1 MADFLVLGSLYFSE
15 VLALRMSAPGG
26 LMATRLSSKKIR
38 DRSYERQR
46 SATSRAKPKKNDEAQ
61 PLESYATGSNAPTTG
76 ELNLEVSIGRRVRLL
91 RQRLQLTATEL
102 AAEAG
107 VSPGMLS
114 KIENG
119 GTSPSLSTLRALARA
134 LNVPMTS
141 FFADF
146 EERRDCSY
154 VHAGQGV
161 LIERRGTK
169 AGHRYELLGHSLS
182 GDIVVEPYL
191 ITLSEDANPYTQF
204 QHDGM
209 EFIYMLTGKVIYRH
223 ADKLYPMSPGDALF
237 FDAAAPHG
245 PEELVEVP
253 MTYLSI
259 IIYPRP

>member
-1 MADFLVLGSLYFSE
+1 
-15 VLALRMSAPGG
+15 
-26 LMATRLSSKKIR
+26 MATTKLSSKMLR
-38 DRSYERQR
+38 ARTHARRRAAS
-46 SATSRAKPKKNDEAQ
+46 SRAATGKTGAAKDDT
-61 PLESYATGSNAPTTG
+61 YATGSNAPTTG
-76 ELNLEVSIGRRVRLL
+76 ELQLEVSIGRRVRLL

-107 VSPGMLS
+107 LSPGMLS

-119 GTSPSLSTLRALARA
+119 GTSPSLSTLKALARA

-146 EERRDCSY
+146 QERRDCSY
-154 VHAGQGV
+154 VRAGQGV

-169 AGHRYELLGHSLS
+169 SGHRYELLGHSLS

-191 ITLSEDANPYTQF
+191 ITLSEDADPYALF
-204 QHDGM
+204 QHEGV
-209 EFIYMLTGKVIYRH
+209 EFIYMLTGSVVYRH
-223 ADKLYPMSPGDALF
+223 SDKLYPMVPGDALF

-245 PEELVEVP
+245 PEELVKQP

-259 IIYPRP
+259 IVYPRS

>member
-1 MADFLVLGSLYFSE
+1 MASRLTSKE
-15 VLALRMSAPGG
+15 LRERAYTRQKTAAPSTKSPP
-26 LMATRLSSKKIR
+26 AKVE
-38 DRSYERQR
+38 D
-46 SATSRAKPKKNDEAQ
+46 TSPEE
-61 PLESYATGSNAPTTG
+61 PYATGSNAPTTG

-91 RQRLQLTATEL
+91 RQRLQLTATDL
-102 AAEAG
+102 AAQAG
-107 VSPGMLS
+107 LSPGMLS

-154 VHAGQGV
+154 VRAGQGV
-161 LIERRGTK
+161 RIERRGTK

-191 ITLSEDANPYTQF
+191 IKLSEDATPYTQF

-209 EFIYMLTGKVIYRH
+209 EFIYMLSGQVIYRH
-223 ADKLYPMSPGDALF
+223 ADKLYPMGPGDALF

-245 PEELVEVP
+245 PEELVECP

-259 IIYPRP
+259 IIYPRT

>member
-1 MADFLVLGSLYFSE
+1 
-15 VLALRMSAPGG
+15 
-26 LMATRLSSKKIR
+26 MATTKLSSKQLKER
-38 DRSYERQR
+38 TYSRRRSTSKR
-46 SATSRAKPKKNDEAQ
+46 ATSGDGAAAKGDA
-61 PLESYATGSNAPTTG
+61 YATGSNAPTTG
-76 ELNLEVSIGRRVRLL
+76 ELKLEVSIGRRVRLL

-107 VSPGMLS
+107 LSPGMLS

-119 GTSPSLSTLRALARA
+119 GTSPSLSTLTALARA

-154 VHAGQGV
+154 VRSGQGL

-169 AGHRYELLGHSLS
+169 SGHRYELLGHSLA

-191 ITLSEDANPYTQF
+191 ITLSQDAEPYALF
-204 QHDGM
+204 QHDGV
-209 EFIYMLTGKVIYRH
+209 EFIYMLTGKVVYRH

-237 FDAAAPHG
+237 FDAGAPHG
-245 PEELVEVP
+245 PEELIERP

-259 IIYPRP
+259 IIYPRS

>member
-1 MADFLVLGSLYFSE
+1 MTPKLTSKQ
-15 VLALRMSAPGG
+15 LRERTAARQKSAP
-26 LMATRLSSKKIR
+26 A
-38 DRSYERQR
+38 
-46 SATSRAKPKKNDEAQ
+46 RAKPSKNGDAKETPAT
-61 PLESYATGSNAPTTG
+61 YATGSNAPTTG

-102 AAEAG
+102 AAEAAL
-107 VSPGMLS
+107 SPGMLS

-119 GTSPSLSTLRALARA
+119 GTSPSLSTLRSLARA

-154 VHAGQGV
+154 VRAGQGM

-169 AGHRYELLGHSLS
+169 AGHHYELLGHSLS

-191 ITLSEDANPYTQF
+191 IKLSEDANPYTQF

-209 EFIYMLTGKVIYRH
+209 EFIYMLSGKVIYRH
-223 ADKLYPMSPGDALF
+223 ADKLYPMGPGDALF

-245 PEELVEVP
+245 PEELIERP
-253 MTYLSI
+253 MTYLSV
-259 IIYPRP
+259 IIYPRL

>member
-1 MADFLVLGSLYFSE
+1 MASRLTSKELRAR
-15 VLALRMSAPGG
+15 AL
-26 LMATRLSSKKIR
+26 
-38 DRSYERQR
+38 ERQEAGSPR
-46 SATSRAKPKKNDEAQ
+46 RKPSKAKDE
-61 PLESYATGSNAPTTG
+61 PTTEDTYATGSNAPTTG

-91 RQRLQLTATEL
+91 RQRLQLTATDL
-102 AAEAG
+102 AAQAG
-107 VSPGMLS
+107 LSPGMLS

-154 VHAGQGV
+154 VRAGQGV

-169 AGHRYELLGHSLS
+169 AGHHYELLGHTLS

-191 ITLSEDANPYTQF
+191 INLSADANPYTQF

-209 EFIYMLTGKVIYRH
+209 EFIYMLTGQVIYRH
-223 ADKLYPMSPGDALF
+223 ADKLYPMGPGDALF

-245 PEELVEVP
+245 PEELVECP

-259 IIYPRP
+259 IVYPRS

>member
-1 MADFLVLGSLYFSE
+1 MAT
-15 VLALRMSAPGG
+15 
-26 LMATRLSSKKIR
+26 TRLSSKLLKAR
-38 DRSYERQR
+38 N
-46 SATSRAKPKKNDEAQ
+46 SARRRTASPRRTPGNGGNPET
-61 PLESYATGSNAPTTG
+61 ETYATGSNAPTTG
-76 ELNLEVSIGRRVRLL
+76 ELQLEISIGRRVKLL

-107 VSPGMLS
+107 LSPGMLS

-119 GTSPSLSTLRALARA
+119 GTSPSLSTLKALARA
-134 LNVPMTS
+134 LNVPLTS

-154 VHAGQGV
+154 VRAGQGV

-169 AGHRYELLGHSLS
+169 SGHRYELLGHSIS

-191 ITLSEDANPYTQF
+191 ITLSEDAEPYALF
-204 QHDGM
+204 QHDGV
-209 EFIYMLTGKVIYRH
+209 EFLYMLTGKVIYRH

-237 FDAAAPHG
+237 FDAGAPHG
-245 PEELVEVP
+245 PEELLERP

-259 IIYPRP
+259 IIYPRA

>member
-1 MADFLVLGSLYFSE
+1 
-15 VLALRMSAPGG
+15 
-26 LMATRLSSKKIR
+26 MATTKLSSKLL
-38 DRSYERQR
+38 RSRTHAR
-46 SATSRAKPKKNDEAQ
+46 RRASGSAETASVAKLD
-61 PLESYATGSNAPTTG
+61 YATGSNAPTTG
-76 ELNLEVSIGRRVRLL
+76 EIQLEVSIGRKVRLL

-107 VSPGMLS
+107 LSPGMLS

-119 GTSPSLSTLRALARA
+119 GTSPSLSTLQALSRA

-154 VHAGQGV
+154 VRAGQGV

-169 AGHRYELLGHSLS
+169 SGHRYELLGHSLS
-182 GDIVVEPYL
+182 GDIIVEPYL
-191 ITLSEDANPYTQF
+191 ITLSEDAQPYALF
-204 QHDGM
+204 QHDGV

-223 ADKLYPMSPGDALF
+223 ADKLYPMSAGDALF
-237 FDAAAPHG
+237 FDSGAPHG
-245 PEELVEVP
+245 PEELLERP

-259 IIYPRP
+259 IIYPRS

>member
-1 MADFLVLGSLYFSE
+1 
-15 VLALRMSAPGG
+15 
-26 LMATRLSSKKIR
+26 MATTRLTSKQLR
-38 DRSYERQR
+38 ERAQARQR
-46 SATSRAKPKKNDEAQ
+46 SRSARAKLAKPAKAHAAAKDED
-61 PLESYATGSNAPTTG
+61 SYATGSNAPTTG
-76 ELNLEVSIGRRVRLL
+76 ELNLEVSIGRRVRHL

-107 VSPGMLS
+107 LSPGMLS

-209 EFIYMLTGKVIYRH
+209 EFIFMLSGRVIYRH
-223 ADKLYPMSPGDALF
+223 ADKLYPMGPGDAMF
-237 FDAAAPHG
+237 FDAGAPHG
-245 PEELVEVP
+245 PEELIDRP

>member
-1 MADFLVLGSLYFSE
+1 
-15 VLALRMSAPGG
+15 
-26 LMATRLSSKKIR
+26 MATRSIARKAPKAAPATR
-38 DRSYERQR
+38 R
-46 SATSRAKPKKNDEAQ
+46 SAPRAVAVPATDAQEAR
-61 PLESYATGSNAPTTG
+61 YVTGSNAPTTG
-76 ELNLEVSIGRRVRLL
+76 ELKLEVSIGRRVRGL

-102 AAEAG
+102 ASEAG
-107 VSPGMLS
+107 LSPGMLS

-119 GTSPSLSTLRALARA
+119 GTSPSLSTLQALARA
-134 LNVPMTS
+134 LNVPLTS

-154 VHAGQGV
+154 VRAGQGV

-191 ITLSEDANPYTQF
+191 ITLSEDAEPYALF
-204 QHDGM
+204 QHDGV
-209 EFIYMLTGKVIYRH
+209 EFIYMLTGKVVYRH

-237 FDAAAPHG
+237 FDSGAPHG
-245 PEELVEVP
+245 PEELVERP

-259 IIYPRP
+259 IIYPRS

>member
-1 MADFLVLGSLYFSE
+1 MAT
-15 VLALRMSAPGG
+15 
-26 LMATRLSSKKIR
+26 TRLSSKLLKAR
-38 DRSYERQR
+38 THARRR
-46 SATSRAKPKKNDEAQ
+46 AASRRKGPANGGAPDQ
-61 PLESYATGSNAPTTG
+61 GQTYATGSNAPTTG
-76 ELNLEVSIGRRVRLL
+76 ELQLEVSIGRRVKLL

-107 VSPGMLS
+107 LSPGMLS

-119 GTSPSLSTLRALARA
+119 GTSPSLSTLKALARA

-154 VHAGQGV
+154 VRAGQGV

-169 AGHRYELLGHSLS
+169 SGHRYELLGHSIS

-191 ITLSEDANPYTQF
+191 ITLSEDAEPYALF
-204 QHDGM
+204 QHDGV
-209 EFIYMLTGKVIYRH
+209 EFIYMLSGKVIYRH
-223 ADKLYPMSPGDALF
+223 ADKLYPMSAGDALF
-237 FDAAAPHG
+237 FDAGAPHG
-245 PEELVEVP
+245 PEELLERP

-259 IIYPRP
+259 IIYPRS

>member
-1 MADFLVLGSLYFSE
+1 MASRLTSKELRARA
-15 VLALRMSAPGG
+15 LARQKPAP
-26 LMATRLSSKKIR
+26 AASKPSKR
-38 DRSYERQR
+38 
-46 SATSRAKPKKNDEAQ
+46 KDEASS
-61 PLESYATGSNAPTTG
+61 EDTYATGSNAPTTG

-91 RQRLQLTATEL
+91 RQRLQLTATDL
-102 AAEAG
+102 AAQAG
-107 VSPGMLS
+107 LSPGMLS

-154 VHAGQGV
+154 VRAGQGV

-169 AGHRYELLGHSLS
+169 AGHHYELLGHSLS

-209 EFIYMLTGKVIYRH
+209 EFIYMLSGQVIYRH
-223 ADKLYPMSPGDALF
+223 ADKLYPMGPGDALF
-237 FDAAAPHG
+237 FDAGAPHG
-245 PEELVEVP
+245 PEELVEPP

>member
-1 MADFLVLGSLYFSE
+1 MAT
-15 VLALRMSAPGG
+15 
-26 LMATRLSSKKIR
+26 TRLSSKLLKAR
-38 DRSYERQR
+38 TQARERAAAER
-46 SATSRAKPKKNDEAQ
+46 GDGIGGNSPTPA
-61 PLESYATGSNAPTTG
+61 LATGSNAPTTG
-76 ELNLEVSIGRRVRLL
+76 ELKLELSIGRRVRLL

-102 AAEAG
+102 ATQAG
-107 VSPGMLS
+107 LSPGMLS

-134 LNVPMTS
+134 LNVPLTS

-146 EERRDCSY
+146 EEKRDCSY
-154 VHAGQGV
+154 VRAGQGV

-169 AGHRYELLGHSLS
+169 SGHRYELLGHSIS

-191 ITLSEDANPYTQF
+191 ITLSEDAEPYALF
-204 QHDGM
+204 QHDGV

-237 FDAAAPHG
+237 FDAGAPHG
-245 PEELVEVP
+245 PEELVERP

-259 IIYPRP
+259 IIYPRG